1 MHNGMVFPIVDDLI
15 SNNKG
20 IIAPNKTL
28 FPDNARGTK
37 TITVNGH
44 QIHLIINGGIT
55 KLQESARFLGNFNGF
70 YPMSIDKVD
79 VNVRSL
85 KNSFF
90 FVCDIILIFFIMYAN
105 IFVVMGESMEKYLM
119 KNL

>member
-1 MHNGMVFPIVDDLI
+1 MIDPKVISYIKEFDFVFCGHMHNGMVFPIVDDLI

-55 KLQESARFLGNFNGF
+55 KLQESAGFLGNFNGF

-85 KNSFF
+85 K
-90 FVCDIILIFFIMYAN
+90 
-105 IFVVMGESMEKYLM
+105 K
-119 KNL
+119 

>member
-1 MHNGMVFPIVDDLI
+1 MVFPIIDDLI

-55 KLQESARFLGNFNGF
+55 KLQESAGFLGNFNGF

-79 VNVRSL
+79 VNKRVL
-85 KNSFF
+85 KR
-90 FVCDIILIFFIMYAN
+90 
-105 IFVVMGESMEKYLM
+105 
-119 KNL
+119 